1 MTHGIKF
8 LPREKHFPK
17 ECEQARKDTLAI
29 ILDTLD
35 KWHV

>member
-8 LPREKHFPK
+8 LTREKHFPE
-17 ECEQARKDTLAI
+17 ECEQARKDTLATI
-29 ILDTLD
+29 LD